1 MHELY
6 FKIFFIVTITVLTAI
21 IVGLIIKSKKD
32 KQNANR
38 QLIYVSTLKVSY
50 CGVGGLITSFTLNYD
65 DDTYEKSLV
74 SKQKLLDVAQ
84 KTYERLNS
92 ISDKELV
99 NIENYLV
106 IAKDKFIATEIGSY
120 TKYK

>member
-6 FKIFFIVTITVLTAI
+6 FKIFFIVTIAVLTAI
-21 IVGLIIKSKKD
+21 IVGLIIKFKKD

-38 QLIYVSTLKVSY
+38 QIVYVSTLKVSY
-50 CGVGGLITSFTLNYD
+50 CGVGGLITSFTLIYD

-74 SKQKLLDVAQ
+74 SKQKLMDVAQ
-84 KTYERLNS
+84 KINS

-99 NIENYLV
+99 NIEDYLV
-106 IAKDKFIATEIGSY
+106 IAKDKFIATELGSY